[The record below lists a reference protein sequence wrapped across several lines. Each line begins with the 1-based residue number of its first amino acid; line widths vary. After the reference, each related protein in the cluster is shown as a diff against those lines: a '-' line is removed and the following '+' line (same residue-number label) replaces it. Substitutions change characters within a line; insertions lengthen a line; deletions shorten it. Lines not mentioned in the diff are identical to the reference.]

1 MNAGRNKMDT
11 KKFAFAIMM
20 GALGSAFFAVSFY
33 LVPIAAGINL
43 DFSLLAVFIAGFFG
57 GPIVGAV
64 AGLIAG
70 ILPGIMFGPLGF
82 GGVLGLIG
90 LPFGKAL
97 SGLASGFI
105 SKSLR
110 IGSEN
115 QRSSIL
121 GVPTSF
127 LSYVP
132 EAFFTVGYFA
142 VLQSSVL
149 AGVTFYSTAIL
160 PKALVEL
167 TIISVIMAALIGNN
181 GFCKFTSVF
190 TKKQC
195 RIKTNP
201 QHN

>member
-1 MNAGRNKMDT
+1 MDT
-11 KKFAFAIMM
+11 KRLAFAIMM
-20 GALGSAFFAVSFY
+20 GALGSAFFAISFY
-33 LVPIAAGINL
+33 LVPVAPSVNL

-57 GPIVGAV
+57 GPIIGAFS
-64 AGLIAG
+64 GLIAG

-110 IGSEN
+110 IGTEN

-132 EAFFTVGYFA
+132 EAFFTMGYFA
-142 VLQSSVL
+142 VLQSNIL
-149 AGVTFYSTAIL
+149 AGATFYSTAIL

-181 GFCKFTSVF
+181 GFCRFTSIF
-190 TKKQC
+190 TRKQC
-195 RIKTNP
+195 KIKANP
-201 QHN
+201 